1 MIGAII
7 AKRKAREKFAAR
19 NRGDIDAFLSD
30 WSDDATFIFPGQS
43 EASGTFHGMA
53 EIRPWFENYRRQ
65 FPEVNFEVQ
74 QVFVRRIWAMG
85 ATNELAV
92 QWNATLWDRQG
103 EAHQNQG
110 VTVVHIRNGKLV
122 LAQDFIF
129 DLSPSFFQASQLA

>member
-7 AKRKAREKFAAR
+7 AKQKVQEKFAAR

-43 EASGTFHGMA
+43 ETSGTFHGMH
-53 EIRPWFENYRRQ
+53 EIRPWFENFRRQ
-65 FPEVNFEVQ
+65 FPKVNFEVKQ
-74 QVFVRRIWAMG
+74 IFVRRIWAMG

-92 QWNATLWDRQG
+92 QWKSTLWNQQG
-103 EAHQNQG
+103 EVNQNQG

-129 DLSPSFFQASQLA
+129 DLSPSFFQASQPA